1 MYRRAHRSAYRK
13 KKKKEQSIDYAGWK
27 SDTGQSRGNHR
38 RNKDERSS
46 ERKII
51 EIKREKGNLL
61 SRARLFQSWSAIRF
75 SVLLL
80 VYNATGSLDQK
91 SIKNP
96 AVRTTYTRSA

>member
-61 SRARLFQSWSAIRF
+61 SLSLARACFNLGAQSDFLSCYSSIM
-75 SVLLL
+75 LL
-80 VYNATGSLDQK
+80 A
-91 SIKNP
+91 
-96 AVRTTYTRSA
+96 R